1 MLLIDYLYIPQKI
14 MLKTKKTFEFILFNP
29 VKNKTSTFKKKK
41 TTTKKWAWRKKI
53 DDNIMI

>member
-29 VKNKTSTFKKKK
+29 VKNKTSTFKKKRQQQK
-41 TTTKKWAWRKKI
+41 NGHGEKKS
-53 DDNIMI
+53 MIIL

>member
-1 MLLIDYLYIPQKI
+1 

-29 VKNKTSTFKKKK
+29 VKTKQVHSKKK

-53 DDNIMI
+53 DDNI